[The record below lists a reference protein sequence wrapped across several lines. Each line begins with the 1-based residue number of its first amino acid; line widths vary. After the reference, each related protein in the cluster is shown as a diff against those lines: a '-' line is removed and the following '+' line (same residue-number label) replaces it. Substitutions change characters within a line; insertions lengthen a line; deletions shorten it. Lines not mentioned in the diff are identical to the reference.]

1 MFWRVRVVK
10 TNRIFLLIAFLIA
23 WQFTSGKV
31 AEDPKTPLLE
41 RVITVNFEQETV
53 ASALKRIGELAGFT
67 FSYNSNI
74 LDANRL
80 ISYEASNKT
89 VREVLDYLF
98 KGSIQ
103 YKERRKHIILTK
115 ADNTPKDTRK
125 VSGYIIDE
133 ATGERL
139 KNVSIYDPVSLSSA
153 VTDAYGFF
161 QLEIPKP
168 SNEEISLAVKKLN
181 YADTVVMVKGDGKGL
196 LNVPIKIDK
205 EKFNALADSV
215 GRKIKRFWLMT
226 KSATVQA
233 INMINIDDT
242 LHRHFQFSVV
252 PFIGTNHK
260 LSGNIINDYSLNL
273 FGGYSKGTEKLEI
286 GGYFNAVGGNVHGVQ
301 IAGLANGVA
310 GETNGVQVAGLVNGN
325 LGKTTGVQI
334 AGMLNFNVDT
344 TNTVAL
350 AGLLNFGLRDSKGAR
365 VSGLGNA
372 TMGKQEGPSVAG
384 LFNFSTRNASITQ
397 VAGLLNFTAGSMN
410 DGAQV
415 AGLVNFAAHDVEGA
429 QVSGILNLAGG
440 TVTGTQVGLVN
451 YATKVKGLQ
460 FGLVNITD
468 SVKGVPIGFL
478 TFASRG
484 GYHKIELSADEI
496 FYTNVAFRTGVRKFY
511 NIFTAGA
518 KPETFN
524 DSETIWTFGY
534 GLGTAPRLSN
544 TLYLNVDLTA
554 NQVVKGSWTDA
565 INMINKLYIGVD
577 YQFARKMSITA
588 GVTLNAYV
596 TDVTYQNYPDIFTGY
611 KPHFFSESTGSDDIN
626 TKWWWGAKIGLRFL

>member
-1 MFWRVRVVK
+1 VK
-10 TNRIFLLIAFLIA
+10 TNRTFLLIAFLIVG
-23 WQFTSGKV
+23 QFASAKV
-31 AEDPKTPLLE
+31 VEDPKTPLLE

-67 FSYNSNI
+67 FSYNSKI
-74 LDANRL
+74 LDGNRL

-89 VREVLDYLF
+89 VREVLDYIF
-98 KGSIQ
+98 KGNIQ

-115 ADNTPKDTRK
+115 AETALKDTRK

-161 QLEIPKP
+161 QIEIPRP
-168 SNEEISLAVKKLN
+168 SNEEVSLVVKKLN
-181 YADTVVMVKGDGKGL
+181 YADTVVTAMGNGKGL

-205 EKFNALADSV
+205 ERLNVLADSV
-215 GRKIKRFWLMT
+215 GKKIKRFWLMT

-286 GGYFNAVGGNVHGVQ
+286 GGYFNAVGGDVHGVQ
-301 IAGLANGVA
+301 IAGFANGVA
-310 GETNGVQVAGLVNGN
+310 GETNGVQIAGIVNAN
-325 LGKTTGVQI
+325 MQKTTGVQV
-334 AGMLNFNVDT
+334 AGMVNFNVDT

-350 AGLLNFGLRDSKGAR
+350 AGFLNFGLRDSKGAR
-365 VSGLGNA
+365 VGGLGNF
-372 TMGKQEGPSVAG
+372 TIGKQEGPSIAG
-384 LFNFSTRNASITQ
+384 LFNFATHDASTTQ

-410 DGAQV
+410 KGAQV
-415 AGLVNFAAHDVEGA
+415 AGLVNFAAQGVEGA
-429 QVSGILNLAGG
+429 QVSGLLNIAGG
-440 TVTGTQVGLVN
+440 TTTGVQVGVIN
-451 YATKVKGLQ
+451 YATKMKGLQ
-460 FGLVNITD
+460 FGLVNISD
-468 SVKGVPIGFL
+468 SIKGVPIGFL

-484 GYHKIELSADEI
+484 GYHKIEISADEI
-496 FYTNVAFRTGVRKFY
+496 FYANVAFRTGVRQFY

-518 KPETFN
+518 KPETFK
-524 DSETIWTFGY
+524 DSETLWTFGY
-534 GLGTAPRLSN
+534 GIGSAPRLTRS
-544 TLYLNVDLTA
+544 LYLNVDLTA
-554 NQVVKGSWTDA
+554 NQVVKGNWTDA
-565 INMINKLYIGVD
+565 VNMINKLYVGVD
-577 YQFARKMSITA
+577 YQFAKKMSITA

-596 TDVTYQNYPDIFTGY
+596 TDATYQNYPDIFTDY
-611 KPHFFSESTGSDDIN
+611 KPHFFSESTSSGDIN
-626 TKWWWGAKIGLRFL
+626 SKWWWGAKVGLRFL

>member
-1 MFWRVRVVK
+1 LFWRVRVVK
-10 TNRIFLLIAFLIA
+10 TNRTFLLIAFLTL
-23 WQFTSGKV
+23 WQFTSAKAV
-31 AEDPKTPLLE
+31 EDPKTPLLE
-41 RVITVNFEQETV
+41 RVISVNFQQETL
-53 ASALKRIGELAGFT
+53 ATALKKIGELAGFT

-89 VREVLDYLF
+89 VREVLDYIF
-98 KGSIQ
+98 KGNIQ

-115 ADNTPKDTRK
+115 SENSSKDTRK

-161 QLEIPKP
+161 QIEIPRP
-168 SNEEISLAVKKLN
+168 SNEEVSLVVKKLN
-181 YADTVVMVKGDGKGL
+181 YADTVVTTGEGKGL

-205 EKFNALADSV
+205 EKFNVLADSV
-215 GRKIKRFWLMT
+215 GKKLKRFWLLT
-226 KSATVQA
+226 KNATVQA

-273 FGGYSKGTEKLEI
+273 FGGYSKGVEKLEI
-286 GGYFNAVGGNVHGVQ
+286 GGYFNAVGGDVRGVQ
-301 IAGLANGVA
+301 IAGLANGVT
-310 GETNGVQVAGLVNGN
+310 GETNGVQIAGLVNGN

-334 AGMLNFNVDT
+334 AGLLNFNVDT

-365 VSGLGNA
+365 VGGLGNA

-384 LFNFSTRNASITQ
+384 LFNFSTHDASTTQ
-397 VAGLLNFTAGSMN
+397 VAGLLNFTTGSMN
-410 DGAQV
+410 NGAQV
-415 AGLVNFAAHDVEGA
+415 GGLVNFAAHDVQGA
-429 QVSGILNLAGG
+429 QVSGLLNLAGG
-440 TVTGTQVGLVN
+440 KVTGTQVGVVN
-451 YATKVKGLQ
+451 YATKVNGLQ
-460 FGLVNITD
+460 LGFLNISD
-468 SVKGVPIGFL
+468 SIKGVPIGFL

-484 GYHKIELSADEI
+484 GYHKIEISADEI

-565 INMINKLYIGVD
+565 VHMINKLYLGVD
-577 YQFARKMSITA
+577 YQFARKMSVTA
-588 GVTLNAYV
+588 GVTLNVYI
-596 TDVTYQNYPDIFTGY
+596 TDTTYQNYPDIFTNY
-611 KPHFFSESTGSDDIN
+611 KPHYFSEHTSSNDIN
-626 TKWWWGAKIGLRFL
+626 SKWWWGAKVGLRFL